1 MVNPST
7 SPSTGIQI
15 RGTEGLVVSYAKCC
29 FPVPGDSIIGYISQE
44 KGIVV
49 HRQVCKSI
57 KHTKKS
63 HETTLDL
70 LWDENIDDS
79 FNACIKVEVEN
90 VRGVLALISSQI
102 AQNDCNIESVT
113 YDDTKETGHNIMV
126 FIVSVLDIKMLTKL
140 VNKLRKNEHVLNV
153 ERKKS

>member
-1 MVNPST
+1 MHFCRN
-7 SPSTGIQI
+7 
-15 RGTEGLVVSYAKCC
+15 
-29 FPVPGDSIIGYISQE
+29 
-44 KGIVV
+44 
-49 HRQVCKSI
+49 
-57 KHTKKS
+57 TKKTQ
-63 HETTLDL
+63 ETTLDL

-126 FIVSVLDIKMLTKL
+126 FIVSVIDIKTLTKFPSIL
-140 VNKLRKNEHVLNV
+140 TISILNFRKTCTNSLWIKIRKLNKNKH
-153 ERKKS
+153 

>member
-1 MVNPST
+1 MVKL
-7 SPSTGIQI
+7 GY
-15 RGTEGLVVSYAKCC
+15 LLKC
-29 FPVPGDSIIGYISQE
+29 
-44 KGIVV
+44 
-49 HRQVCKSI
+49 
-57 KHTKKS
+57 KKTQ
-63 HETTLDL
+63 ETTLDL

-126 FIVSVLDIKMLTKL
+126 FIVSVIDIKVLTKL
-140 VNKLRKNEHVLNV
+140 VNKLKKNEHVLNI